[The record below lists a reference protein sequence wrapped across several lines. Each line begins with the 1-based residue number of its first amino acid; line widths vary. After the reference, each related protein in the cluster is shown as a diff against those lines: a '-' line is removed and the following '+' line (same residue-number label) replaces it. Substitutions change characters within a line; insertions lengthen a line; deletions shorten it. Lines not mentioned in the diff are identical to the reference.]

1 MIEQDKEIHLEGIPL
16 SEGIGTGIFFL
27 SKGKEA
33 SIPEFAISSCRVS
46 YEIARYRRAISSS
59 RDELQHLYKRLEDE
73 GSYEVCGIIDTH
85 IQMLS
90 DPIIAD
96 SVEEKIAHM
105 RQNTESVF
113 MYVIDD
119 YKRMFRR
126 HIKGDVADE
135 RLLDLKDLSSR
146 ILSHLNTQPTKNAL
160 CGQPNSIYADHE
172 IVPTKAAE
180 AKKGFIKGFISKI
193 GGEKSHSAIIA
204 RAKGIPFVS
213 GIDLSLLEDLEKKP
227 AIIDG
232 FTGKV
237 IISPSKETLEKY
249 LKKSRG
255 AKKMFTAAIT
265 SGLGLKTRDGK
276 SVHVSAN
283 FDCMDDLEKLL
294 QNNISHVGLIR
305 TEFLFLQDAVTTL
318 SMQFQ
323 VEKYEEIIK
332 GAGGALL
339 TFRLFDIG
347 SDKKIIEMDELEPNP
362 ALGCRSIRFLMK
374 YPEIFLLQVKALYV
388 ASLKGNI
395 RLLLPLVTDYD
406 ELLTALS
413 FIENARREISKEMN
427 RDIPKLKIGCMV
439 EVPSL
444 PPFLFPFPLSDH
456 GRALLHSRRAERT
469 LAGARLQG
477 MFIPYPSLPP
487 SLPPFPFPR
496 SPSSFPFPTPC
507 RAHRVHQRDPE
518 VCPLCP
524 LIPRP
529 PSTPSRP
536 LPPSFPPSPF
546 PSFPPSLRSSLPSPA
561 PTTRACT
568 RARDWATR
576 PSRAPRK
583 EEEQGWRQVG
593 REGCNKGG
601 R

>member
-1 MIEQDKEIHLEGIPL
+1 VKEQDKEIHLEGIPL
-16 SEGIGTGIFFL
+16 SEGIGIGTFFL

-33 SIPEFAISSCRVS
+33 SVPEFAISSSQVS

-59 RDELQHLYKRLEDE
+59 RDELQSLYKRLEDE

-96 SVEEKIAHM
+96 SVEEKISHM

-119 YKRMFRR
+119 YKRMFRK
-126 HIKGDVADE
+126 HVKVDIAEE

-146 ILSHLNTQPTKNAL
+146 ILSHLNTLPINNSL
-160 CGQPNSIYADHE
+160 CERSNSIYADHE
-172 IVPTKAAE
+172 IIPTKAAE

-193 GGEKSHSAIIA
+193 GGKKSHSAIIA

-213 GIDLSLLEDLEKKP
+213 GIDLSLLEDLENKP

-232 FTGKV
+232 TKGKV
-237 IISPSKETLEKY
+237 IISPSKETLKKY
-249 LKKSRG
+249 LKKSQQV
-255 AKKMFTAAIT
+255 KKTFMTAIT
-265 SGLGLKTRDGK
+265 SDDHLKTKDGK

-283 FDCMDDLEKLL
+283 FDCMDDLEKLNE
-294 QNNISHVGLIR
+294 NNISRVGLIR

-323 VEKYEEIIK
+323 VEKYEEIIE

-374 YPEIFLLQVKALYV
+374 YPVIFSLQVKALYL

-395 RLLLPLVTDYD
+395 RLLIPLVTDYD

-413 FIENARREISKEMN
+413 FIENARREISKEMKTE
-427 RDIPKLKIGCMV
+427 IPKLQVGCMV
-439 EVPSL
+439 EVPS
-444 PPFLFPFPLSDH
+444 F
-456 GRALLHSRRAERT
+456 ALLADHFAKACDFFSIGTNDLMQYT
-469 LAGARLQG
+469 LAMDRICPESESIFQMYHPSIIRL
-477 MFIPYPSLPP
+477 IK
-487 SLPPFPFPR
+487 
-496 SPSSFPFPTPC
+496 
-507 RAHRVHQRDPE
+507 E
-518 VCPLCP
+518 VVDSAKKEGIEVSICGEAASGPQYTQLLVGLGITDFSCSVRYVP
-524 LIPRP
+524 LIRKMLSGID
-529 PSTPSRP
+529 STEASA
-536 LPPSFPPSPF
+536 LAEKALKLASVEDIHMLMKDASPDL
-546 PSFPPSLRSSLPSPA
+546 SLIP
-561 PTTRACT
+561 
-568 RARDWATR
+568 
-576 PSRAPRK
+576 
-583 EEEQGWRQVG
+583 
-593 REGCNKGG
+593 
-601 R
+601 

>member
-255 AKKMFTAAIT
+255 VKKMFTAAIT
-265 SGLGLKTRDGK
+265 SDLGLKTRDGK

-395 RLLLPLVTDYD
+395 RLLLPLVTDFD

-439 EVPSL
+439 EVPSFAL
-444 PPFLFPFPLSDH
+444 LSDH
-456 GRALLHSRRAERT
+456 FAKACDFFSIGTNDLMQYT
-469 LAGARLQG
+469 LAMDRICPESESIFQMYHPSIIRL
-477 MFIPYPSLPP
+477 IK
-487 SLPPFPFPR
+487 
-496 SPSSFPFPTPC
+496 
-507 RAHRVHQRDPE
+507 E
-518 VCPLCP
+518 VVDSANKEGIEVSICGEAASHPQYTQLLVGLGITDFSCSVRYVP
-524 LIPRP
+524 LIRETLAQINTKDAIVLAEKALE
-529 PSTPSRP
+529 SASVEDIHM
-536 LPPSFPPSPF
+536 LMKDASSHL
-546 PSFPPSLRSSLPSPA
+546 SLIS
-561 PTTRACT
+561 
-568 RARDWATR
+568 
-576 PSRAPRK
+576 
-583 EEEQGWRQVG
+583 
-593 REGCNKGG
+593 
-601 R
+601 